1 MLLVM
6 VGEWREVEVV
16 GVGDLVRGLF
26 AGELVWGDVDPHGG
40 GLCARNADGGAIV
53 IEARASA
60 LFACLG
66 GRVKDAHAC
75 EIVRCLAMR

>member
-40 GLCARNADGGAIV
+40 GLCARNADGCARCSRVGSC
-53 IEARASA
+53 RASLTAAGGA
-60 LFACLG
+60 LCCLF
-66 GRVKDAHAC
+66 R
-75 EIVRCLAMR
+75 L